1 LARTILE
8 QVASLLPSEVQAKSA
23 AGSVASEDDCEH
35 LLALT
40 GHDRA
45 RLASENLERMKRA
58 PFTTQINHE
67 EQTMR
72 LAAMISNPETPEE
85 TMKQYQWALSRAPN
99 DTMLHLNLG
108 RFIGQFNRDAAHEE
122 FRKSRPYHDVPFM
135 APDGT
140 LVQ

>member
-1 LARTILE
+1 
-8 QVASLLPSEVQAKSA
+8 
-23 AGSVASEDDCEH
+23 
-35 LLALT
+35 
-40 GHDRA
+40 
-45 RLASENLERMKRA
+45 
-58 PFTTQINHE
+58 
-67 EQTMR
+67 MR